1 MLKFYYFHG
10 NKVEINIR
18 GDINMIKKIISYFQL
33 LISKLMTSINRFP
46 ETILLAIS
54 TVITLIYMNHL
65 DYANVNTRE
74 DLTRIAMVLA
84 IGIPLSLCI
93 KVFFERKQSLNKG
106 IKLGIYLSSIV
117 ALTLYYLFMLKDMN
131 NISVS
136 RYIAFSISLYLTFSF
151 IPYFFKKENYELY
164 VITLFNR
171 FVTTYLYSVILFL
184 GLVAIIFTINI
195 LFTANI
201 SGRIYFDLWLIVVG
215 IFAPAFFLADI
226 PEFGQKLHIREYSK
240 ILKVLLL
247 YIVMPLIVA
256 YSAILYVYFIKI
268 LVTAQWPQG
277 ILGNLVLWFSIISTI
292 VIFFIYP
299 LRNTNQ
305 WVKTFISFFPK
316 LLIPL
321 LIMMFVSLGIRI
333 NAYGITENRY
343 FVLVAGLWV
352 TGCMLYYILNRNP
365 KNIVFTISLAIISVI
380 VVTGPLSSYSVSKF
394 SQNIRFEKILKENN
408 MISNDK
414 IIKPS
419 SAIAKTDREEI
430 SSILLYFQNNHD
442 LEDLK
447 YLPKDFKISQIEDVF
462 GFKLEQE
469 YWGGSKDRY
478 FNYSIAEDGGFLD
491 IKNYDYFAD
500 YTSYRAIRAKNTDD
514 PISISYSE
522 ANRTLEI
529 LENGNVIY
537 TGNIDDIASTIHEK
551 IRENNADKHEVSI
564 EEMTYI
570 DDTPYMEVLYVFN
583 NIAGMES
590 ADTKTTIHPPMFY
603 IFVKIK

>member
-1 MLKFYYFHG
+1 
-10 NKVEINIR
+10 
-18 GDINMIKKIISYFQL
+18 MIEKMISYFQL
-33 LISKLMTSINRFP
+33 LTSKLVTSINRFP
-46 ETILLAIS
+46 ETILLATS

-65 DYANVNTRE
+65 DYGNVNARE

-84 IGIPLSLCI
+84 IGIPLCLCI

-106 IKLGIYLSSIV
+106 IKLGIYLSAIV
-117 ALTLYYLFMLKDMN
+117 ALILYYLFMLKDVN
-131 NISVS
+131 NISIS

-201 SGRIYFDLWLIVVG
+201 SARIYFDLWLIVVG

-226 PEFGQKLHIREYSK
+226 PEFGQKLNIREYSK
-240 ILKVLLL
+240 VLKVLLL

-277 ILGNLVLWFSIISTI
+277 ILANLVLWFSIISTI

-321 LIMMFVSLGIRI
+321 LIMMFVSIGIRI

-365 KNIVFTISLAIISVI
+365 KNIVFTISLAIISVM
-380 VVTGPLSSYSVSKF
+380 VVTGPLSGYSVSKF
-394 SQNIRFEKILKENN
+394 SQNMRFEKILKANN

-419 SAIAKTDREEI
+419 SAIAKTDREQI
-430 SSILLYFQNNHD
+430 SSILLYFQNKHD

-447 YLPKDFKISQIEDVF
+447 YLPKDFEIGQTKDVF
-462 GFKLEQE
+462 GFELEQY
-469 YWGGSKDRY
+469 YWGGSQDKY
-478 FNYSIAEDGGFLD
+478 FNYRIVKNGEFLD
-491 IKNYDYFAD
+491 IKDYDYFCD
-500 YTSYRAIRAKNTDD
+500 YTYYGEINIKNTEK

-522 ANRTLEI
+522 QNRKLEI
-529 LENGNVIY
+529 LENNNVIY
-537 TGNIDDIASTIHEK
+537 NENIDDIANK
-551 IRENNADKHEVSI
+551 IYSKINESSVNKFDVSI
-564 EEMTYI
+564 DEMTYVDSRSNI
-570 DDTPYMEVLYVFN
+570 EVMYIFN
-583 NIAGMES
+583 DISGTES
-590 ADTKTTIHPPMFY
+590 PDGNKTIHPPMFY